1 MEVNKRGTADV
12 ELHVTI
18 HRQSATRY
26 PNQIRYEINTKTYP
40 FSIVSGKHRNKAPGF
55 VLLFLLQDSKLRSSQ
70 IEWVCCQYRHRP
82 SRHTGYQAFKR
93 SQTARPGDSFG
104 HGSSGRVL
112 IGQQPVLFGFVPF
125 LHGQKVRLDFIKNHE
140 LYAAVGEHSY
150 QCRRVALPQRRE
162 ALLVDNFERHPGHV
176 TYSEMGRRYLVHNLY
191 PIDGRHEALGHHP
204 GQATRQHVARLL
216 GQILQSERAGGGA
229 ATLLLLRC
237 HLGGEFEIK
246 PAVRSSTRQDAM
258 QSLAIERIFE
268 SGYSQPPS
276 PAQPALLA
284 S

>member
-18 HRQSATRY
+18 HRQSARY

-104 HGSSGRVL
+104 HGSSRRVL

-216 GQILQSERAGGGA
+216 GQILQSERAGGA